1 MLVVFSVTTL
11 TVVVVVVV
19 DGVCW
24 LASPLNFLQF
34 SVSSYSEIDVLFN
47 VLAWAKAK
55 GGDSNSS

>member
-11 TVVVVVVV
+11 TVVVVGV
-19 DGVCW
+19 DSGRW